1 MRTVILKNRMP
12 RCQEAEMAPVRSG
25 GFKTV
30 GDLET
35 IILIAR
41 AEMTCHNFGISAGN
55 HRSLF
60 PEA

>member
-1 MRTVILKNRMP
+1 
-12 RCQEAEMAPVRSG
+12 MAPIRSG